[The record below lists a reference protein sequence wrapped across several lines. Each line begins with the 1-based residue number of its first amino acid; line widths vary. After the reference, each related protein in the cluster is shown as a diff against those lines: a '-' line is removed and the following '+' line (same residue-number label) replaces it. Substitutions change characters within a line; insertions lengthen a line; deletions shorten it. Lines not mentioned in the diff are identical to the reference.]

1 MLIAEQGFDG
11 IFKGIRDAG
20 DAFANAFALLFALA
34 ALAAFLV
41 MVIATL
47 VGAVSAISLLVHGVV
62 TAIRLRRRRY
72 RVKGPGLRSPL
83 LTLPGIVTPAMAL
96 VVMAKSGVG
105 SHEGIPLVLFL
116 LSMAVLLF
124 VWFAPWTQ
132 HVRALSQDQDVGMAV
147 ALGQVIRRNKGRFL
161 ATIGV
166 PLLLVSWVIAAN
178 NWQNVFPGLLREGR
192 LLRNANAWKTS
203 LRVWD
208 VTTGDA
214 SFVLISP
221 ADGGADYQHFAEITT
236 SSAVAFS
243 PNGKFIACSSG
254 RRTFLWDAVT
264 GQAVHTFV
272 HDARIGGLAFSPDG
286 RWLAGGGD
294 ALIFW
299 EIDSGKQRQRN
310 FWVGDGGVAFSADS
324 QRVAC
329 YSDTVRV
336 LDVETLEEQ
345 ANYEVSGYGGFYFY
359 LAFRPDGERVAWV
372 QSGRN
377 YFRILDLASGEIKTT
392 KSENH
397 FGLSTD
403 WVQAI
408 HSDENSTQIRNA
420 ETDTVITSVQGRFLC
435 ISRDGTRFA
444 TVHEFARRSRGEKG
458 LAVNVWD
465 SASGQELMT
474 FIGLASKIHWAA
486 LSPDG
491 KRIVIGA
498 N

>member
-34 ALAAFLV
+34 FLV
-41 MVIATL
+41 MIIAIL
-47 VGAVSAISLLVHGVV
+47 AGAVSAISLLVHGVV
-62 TAIRLRRRRY
+62 TATRLRRRRY
-72 RVKGPGLRSPL
+72 RAKGPGLLSPL
-83 LTLPGIVTPAMAL
+83 LTLPGIVTPAVAL
-96 VVMAKSGVG
+96 VVIVKSGVG
-105 SHEGIPLVLFL
+105 SHEGIPLVVFL
-116 LSMAVLLF
+116 LCMVVLLF

-132 HVRALSQDQDVGMAV
+132 YVRALSQDQDVGMAV

-166 PLLLVSWVIAAN
+166 PLLLVSWVSAAI
-178 NWQNVFPGLLREGR
+178 NWQNVFPGLSSDSR
-192 LLRNANAWKTS
+192 LLRNAHAWKQS

-208 VTTGDA
+208 VTTGDE

-221 ADGGADYQHFAEITT
+221 ADGGADHQHFAEITT

-272 HDARIGGLAFSPDG
+272 HDSRIGGLAFSPDG

-329 YSDTVRV
+329 YSDAVRV

-403 WVQAI
+403 WAKVI

-444 TVHEFARRSRGEKG
+444 TVHEFARRSQGEKG
-458 LAVNVWD
+458 LAVKVWD
-465 SASGQELMT
+465 SASGQELTT
-474 FIGLASKIHWAA
+474 FIGLANRIHWAA